1 MPISGLLGRAEPQGW
16 ATGRGWEGGMPWDR
30 QASGECPEEVR
41 LGVDGQRGPGCQA
54 GEDRLK
60 GFLDTVPIH
69 TGMR

>member
-1 MPISGLLGRAEPQGW
+1 
-16 ATGRGWEGGMPWDR
+16 MPWDR

-54 GEDRLK
+54 GEDKLK